1 MENRFILRPAAE
13 KDFPAIQRLIRQVQI
28 NPTALDWRR
37 FVVAV
42 DGLGEVRGCGQLK
55 PHGKEIIELASI
67 AVVPSDRSKGVARL
81 IIEHLIAKAPR
92 SLYLTCRSGLQPFYE
107 KWGFRVIGLDEMPP
121 YYRRLSRF
129 ANLMLGMVERGE
141 SMLVMKLM

>member
-1 MENRFILRPAAE
+1 MEKNFTLRPATE
-13 KDFPAIQRLIRQVQI
+13 DDFPAIRRLIRQVHI
-28 NPTALDWRR
+28 NPTALNWHR

-42 DGLGEVRGCGQLK
+42 DGSGEMYGCGQLK
-55 PHGKEIIELASI
+55 PHGKEIVELASI
-67 AVVPSDRSKGVARL
+67 AVVPSDRSKGIASV

-92 SLYLTCRSGLQPFYE
+92 PLYLTCRSGLQPFYE

>member
-1 MENRFILRPAAE
+1 MNNNFTLRPAVE
-13 KDFPAIQRLIRQVQI
+13 QDFPAIRQLIRQVRI

-42 DGLGEVRGCGQLK
+42 DASGELRGCGQLK
-55 PHGKEIIELASI
+55 PHGRGIVELASI
-67 AVVPSDRSKGVARL
+67 AVVPTDRSRGIARA

-92 SLYLTCRSGLQPFYE
+92 PLYLTCRSGLQPFYE
-107 KWGFRVIGLDEMPP
+107 KWGFRVAGIDEMPP

-129 ANLMLGMVERGE
+129 ANTMLGLFERGE

>member
-1 MENRFILRPAAE
+1 MENNFTLRPATE
-13 KDFPAIQRLIRQVQI
+13 QDFSAIQRLIRQVHI

-42 DGLGEVRGCGQLK
+42 DGLGEMRGCGQLK
-55 PHGKEIIELASI
+55 PHGKEIVELASI
-67 AVVPSDRSKGVARL
+67 AVVPSDRNQGVARA
-81 IIEHLIAKAPR
+81 IIEQLIAKAPR
-92 SLYLTCRSGLQPFYE
+92 PLYLTCRSGLQPFYE

-129 ANLMLGMVERGE
+129 ANTMLGMFERGE
-141 SMLVMKLM
+141 SMLVMKLI

>member
-1 MENRFILRPAAE
+1 MADFILRPATE
-13 KDFPAIQRLIRQVQI
+13 QDFPAIRQLIRQVRI

-42 DGLGEVRGCGQLK
+42 DGSAEMRGCGQLK
-55 PHGKEIIELASI
+55 PHGKEIVELASI
-67 AVVPSDRSKGVARL
+67 AVAPSARNQGIARA

-92 SLYLTCRSGLQPFYE
+92 PLYLTCRSGLRPFYE
-107 KWGFRVIGLDEMPP
+107 KWGFRVIELDEMPP

-129 ANLMLGMVERGE
+129 AKMMLAMIERGE
-141 SMLVMKLM
+141 LMLVMKLM